1 MPYSMKAMFASIAA
15 AAMLLLSACGQD
27 RGGGGDVPEGL
38 ENQSLKAERASVD
51 DRQGPVLATDL
62 FIRETSP
69 TLDFAWHAP
78 PEIAGAPGA
87 LSSMRAEADTTRAEM
102 QKEAREFSQMLAE
115 EGQDPRQLS
124 YRQDWTLGYETPGL
138 MNFTSETYRYDGGAH
153 GMTTFDSLFWDKEA
167 GAAVDRSAL
176 FVNWPQA
183 RERIASL
190 FCENLDRM
198 RADRRGGEVGD
209 GGLGFSDCPDVT
221 DFPWALSNGGIGEPA
236 LKVLVEPYA
245 AGPYAEGSYEVT
257 IPLSNGLRGAMKTV
271 YVPAG

>member
-1 MPYSMKAMFASIAA
+1 MRHWTRAMVVSTAA
-15 AAMLLLSACGQD
+15 AALLLSACGQD
-27 RGGGGDVPEGL
+27 GGNSGDVPEGL
-38 ENQSLKAERASVD
+38 ENQSLKAERASAEAG
-51 DRQGPVLATDL
+51 QGPVLATDL
-62 FIRETSP
+62 FIRESSP
-69 TLDFAWHAP
+69 TLDFVWHAP
-78 PEIAGAPGA
+78 PEISAAPDA
-87 LSSMRAEADTTRAEM
+87 LSAIRAEANEALAEM
-102 QKEAREFSQMLAE
+102 REGAREFAQTLAE

-124 YRQDWTLGYETPGL
+124 YREDWTLSYETPGL

-183 RERIASL
+183 RERIGRL
-190 FCENLDRM
+190 FCENLDLM

-257 IPLSNGLRGAMKTV
+257 IPLSDDLRGAMKTA
-271 YVPAG
+271 YGPAR